1 MFGTEHL
8 LVVLPKFPLYF
19 HKPIGAIFVVV
30 LKMWYLLFS
39 SVREYIWNAFGTLNA
54 MCNLM
59 FSLTIVH
66 IVRLPMSYNVFW
78 RTMYETDRESK
89 NDPQHCTKDTWYSS
103 QVYLRFLCFSNKRD
117 NNC

>member
-1 MFGTEHL
+1 MFETEHL

-54 MCNLM
+54 MCNSM
-59 FSLTIVH
+59 FSLTIVY
-66 IVRLPMSYNVFW
+66 IVRLPMSYNMFSGVRCMKPIGN
-78 RTMYETDRESK
+78 RTRLDK
-89 NDPQHCTKDTWYSS
+89 PKLN
-103 QVYLRFLCFSNKRD
+103 LRRKPI
-117 NNC
+117 

>member
-39 SVREYIWNAFGTLNA
+39 LVREYIWNAFGTLNA

-66 IVRLPMSYNVFW
+66 IVRLPMSY
-78 RTMYETDRESK
+78 M
-89 NDPQHCTKDTWYSS
+89 
-103 QVYLRFLCFSNKRD
+103 FSGVRCMKPIGNRKMTPSIARKTLGIVHKFI
-117 NNC
+117 